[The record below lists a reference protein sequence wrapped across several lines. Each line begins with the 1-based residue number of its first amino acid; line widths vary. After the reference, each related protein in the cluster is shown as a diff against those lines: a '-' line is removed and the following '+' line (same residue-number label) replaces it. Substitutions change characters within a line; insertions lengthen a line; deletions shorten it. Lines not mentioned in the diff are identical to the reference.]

1 MIRDRGS
8 VKWVSMM
15 LPEHVQ
21 QIRAWKHESEE
32 ELPNELTEWEL
43 EELQQT
49 IQFAYDQKLIVT
61 LKTMVE
67 HNLSHYTGIITVLKT
82 STRELSLET
91 DTTIRHIPLN
101 AIYRAQLENN
111 YCD

>member
-1 MIRDRGS
+1 MIRDRGN

-43 EELQQT
+43 EELQQV
-49 IQFAYDQKLIVT
+49 IQLAYDQKLIVT
-61 LKTMVE
+61 LKTMVD
-67 HNLSHYTGIITVLKT
+67 HNLSHYTGIITDLKA
-82 STRELSLET
+82 STRELSLEM
-91 DTTIRHIPLN
+91 DTIIRRIPLD
-101 AIYRAQLENN
+101 AVYRAQLENN

>member
-8 VKWVSMM
+8 IKWVSMM

-32 ELPNELTEWEL
+32 ELPNGLTEWEL

-61 LKTMVE
+61 LKTLVE
-67 HNLSHYTGIITVLKT
+67 HNLSHYTGIITDLKA
-82 STRELSLET
+82 SARELSLET
-91 DTTIRHIPLN
+91 DTVIRRIPLDT
-101 AIYRAQLENN
+101 IYRAQLESN